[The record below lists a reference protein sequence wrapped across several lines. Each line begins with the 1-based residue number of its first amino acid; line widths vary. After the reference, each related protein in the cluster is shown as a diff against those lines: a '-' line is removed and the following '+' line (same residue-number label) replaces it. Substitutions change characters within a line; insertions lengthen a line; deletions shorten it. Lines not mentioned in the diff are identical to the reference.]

1 MKYTIVIRQ
10 PVAAERQPELEQQL
24 IGRFGL
30 NAEQARKLAAR
41 RAGRLMKP
49 TTRARAELLLS
60 VFQSVDADVAL
71 ETVHEDTQQLSEP
84 FQGVAP
90 LPSAR
95 RADESHDDTLLAPL
109 LPATAWPS
117 PMASLSS
124 TPETSWAGASASS
137 GGRTA
142 TLDAPPET
150 RATAAPDLS
159 VFGDLAGAPFPVGS
173 GLPAPTADPFLPG
186 SPWPTEA
193 SAGGA
198 ADLSD
203 GMSGGPSGAAQE
215 DSACPLP
222 SADVWSD
229 FTGGLGMPDTE
240 TPQTPGTS
248 AAPIAPMLVPGVG
261 AGELG
266 KGEGLRRNSLARQ
279 LTLGALVPLTL
290 ASAVTLGVLALTLP
304 AMQRQVVQ
312 ANARTVA
319 AAVGANL
326 TTGSQSL
333 SYGQLDSV
341 IAGSDVGFVRVELPG
356 GATYLRSQ
364 DPQLNAQFNTQLADW
379 TRTHPNS
386 GTLKLAG
393 TEYVVSRVTFREDK
407 LGRAV
412 AAPVNATDDRYVRRI
427 TVGLPNAQAAT
438 NLRNTLLLVLVASL
452 LGLGL
457 AGLFAARSARQVTE
471 PIQRLVR
478 AADAIS
484 MGDLSRPVQAARNDE
499 IGDLAQALERM
510 RLSLEA
516 AMERLRRRRRS

>member
-10 PVAAERQPELEQQL
+10 PVDAARQPELEQQL
-24 IGRFGL
+24 IDRFGL

-49 TTRARAELLLS
+49 TSRARAELLLS
-60 VFQSVDADVAL
+60 VFQSVDAEVAL

-90 LPSAR
+90 LPTAR
-95 RADESHDDTLLAPL
+95 RVADPHDDTLLAPL

-117 PMASLSS
+117 PMAPVSS
-124 TPETSWAGASASS
+124 APEPSGITSAGASS

-150 RATAAPDLS
+150 RATAQAFGGLTAAPDLS
-159 VFGDLAGAPFPVGS
+159 VFGDSAGTSFPFS
-173 GLPAPTADPFLPG
+173 SDLPPPTTNPFEPG
-186 SPWPTEA
+186 SPSSVGS
-193 SAGGA
+193 SAA
-198 ADLSD
+198 AL
-203 GMSGGPSGAAQE
+203 E
-215 DSACPLP
+215 DSASSLP

-229 FTGGLGMPDTE
+229 FTGGLGMPETE
-240 TPQTPGTS
+240 TPETPGTS

-261 AGELG
+261 VGELG
-266 KGEGLRRNSLARQ
+266 KGAGLRRNSLARQ
-279 LTLGALVPLTL
+279 LTLGALVPLVL

-304 AMQRQVVQ
+304 TMQRQVVQ

-333 SYGQLDSV
+333 TYAQLDSI
-341 IAGSDVGFVRVELPG
+341 IAGSDVGFVRVEVPG
-356 GATYLRSQ
+356 GASYLRSRN
-364 DPQLNAQFNTQLADW
+364 PELNGQFNTQLTDW

-386 GTLKLAG
+386 GTLKLDG

-412 AAPVNATDDRYVRRI
+412 AAPVNAGDDQYVRRI

-438 NLRNTLLLVLVASL
+438 NLRNTLLLVLLASL

-457 AGLFAARSARQVTE
+457 AGVFAARAARQVTE

-516 AMERLRRRRRS
+516 AMERLRRRRRN

>member
-10 PVAAERQPELEQQL
+10 PVDAERQPELEQQL
-24 IGRFGL
+24 IDRFGL
-30 NAEQARKLAAR
+30 NAEQARRLAAR

-49 TTRARAELLLS
+49 TSRARAELLLS
-60 VFQSVDADVAL
+60 VFQSVDAEVAL

-90 LPSAR
+90 LAGSR
-95 RADESHDDTLLAPL
+95 RAAEPQDDTLLAPL
-109 LPATAWPS
+109 LPATAWPAS
-117 PMASLSS
+117 TASLSS
-124 TPETSWAGASASS
+124 APEASGAGSPGGSY

-142 TLDAPPET
+142 TLDAPP
-150 RATAAPDLS
+150 APAQAFGLTASPDLS
-159 VFGDLAGAPFPVGS
+159 VFGDLPSAAFPAGGVLTPGTDPFQPDS
-173 GLPAPTADPFLPG
+173 PAPAG
-186 SPWPTEA
+186 S
-193 SAGGA
+193 SAA
-198 ADLSD
+198 
-203 GMSGGPSGAAQE
+203 GPQ
-215 DSACPLP
+215 DSASSPP
-222 SADVWSD
+222 PADVWSD
-229 FTGGLGMPDTE
+229 FTGGLGMSETE
-240 TPQTPGTS
+240 TPPTPGTP
-248 AAPIAPMLVPGVG
+248 AASITPMLVPGVG
-261 AGELG
+261 VGELG
-266 KGEGLRRNSLARQ
+266 KGAGLRRNSLARQ

-319 AAVGANL
+319 AALGANL

-333 SYGQLDSV
+333 TYVQLDSI

-356 GATYLRSQ
+356 GATYLRSR
-364 DPQLNAQFNTQLADW
+364 DPQLNGEFNTQLTAW
-379 TRTHPNS
+379 TRSHPNS

-393 TEYVVSRVTFREDK
+393 TEYVVSRVTFREDGI
-407 LGRAV
+407 GRAV
-412 AAPVNATDDRYVRRI
+412 AAPVNTGDEYVRRI
-427 TVGLPNAQAAT
+427 TVALPNAQAAA
-438 NLRNTLLLVLVASL
+438 NLRNTLLLVLMASL

-457 AGLFAARSARQVTE
+457 AGLFAARSARLVTE

-516 AMERLRRRRRS
+516 AMERLRRRRRG